1 MSLLQNYE
9 LKRTFKVQSSLD
21 YKTISKLIAEKNTN
35 RILQGIVSTCKS
47 NNNVIFLIYRYAC
60 NEVLLVCGEQPTTII
75 MPGNNLEQILSKTTE
90 HGYIYG
96 FCYVKK

>member
-9 LKRTFKVQSSLD
+9 LQRTFKVKSDLD
-21 YKTISKLIAEKNTN
+21 YKTISDLIATKNAN
-35 RILQGIVSTCKS
+35 RILQGIVSTCKA
-47 NNNVIFLIYRYAC
+47 NDNVVFLIYRYAC

-75 MPGNNLEQILSKTTE
+75 MPGNKLEKILSKSTD